1 MSDATPTATVSPA
14 VPSPVASRATE
25 GKAGRRVVRTLVV
38 AYVAVLVVLPVGVLV
53 WRAFAPGL
61 GAFVDA
67 VTDPLSVHAF
77 QMTAEVALISVAF
90 TTVLG
95 TIAAFL
101 IARSGL
107 PGMRVLDA
115 LLGLP
120 VSVSPIVV
128 GLALILV
135 YGSTGWFGG
144 ALESAGIQVILSV
157 PGMVLAT
164 MFVSMPLVTRAV
176 VPVLVARGTD
186 QEQAAESLGAS
197 AAVRFWRI
205 TLPGIRTALVTGVVL
220 ALARSIGEYGAV
232 LVVSGNIQGQTE
244 TATLRVDTL
253 YQTLL
258 QPDAAYAVTFVLVAV
273 AILTIV
279 ATSLLRRSQGG
290 TR

>member
-1 MSDATPTATVSPA
+1 MAENVTGPT
-14 VPSPVASRATE
+14 
-25 GKAGRRVVRTLVV
+25 GRRASARRLRPGRAVMRAAVV
-38 AYVAVLVVLPVGVLV
+38 AYVTLLVLLPLAVLV

-61 GAFVDA
+61 DAFVTA
-67 VTDPLSVHAF
+67 VTDPLAVHAF
-77 QMTAEVALISVAF
+77 RTTAEVALISVLL

-101 IARSGL
+101 VTRSRL
-107 PGMRVLDA
+107 PGMRLLDA

-135 YGSTGWFGG
+135 YGSTGWFGP
-144 ALESAGIQVILSV
+144 ALEAMGLQVILSV

-176 VPVLVARGTD
+176 APVLVARGTD
-186 QEQAAESLGAS
+186 QEQAAESLGAGAS
-197 AAVRFWRI
+197 RRFVRI
-205 TLPGIRTALVTGVVL
+205 TLPGIRTALVTGIVL

-232 LVVSGNIQGQTE
+232 LVVSGNVQGETE

-253 YQTLL
+253 FQTLL
-258 QPDAAYAVTFVLVAV
+258 QPDAAYAVTFVLVAA

-290 TR
+290 SR